1 MSVVHCTQKMT
12 GLFDFSGKE
21 ALIEKDAEQL
31 FSVSTRPVPRRAR
44 RTVKEEKQEQSMEKS
59 EEPGEDDSQDES
71 EEDSSEDESQDED
84 QETSEN
90 APAEQ
95 SASKKRRRR
104 NDDDDDLEDR
114 YMQKLAEEDKKE
126 TEKRGTKSQV
136 QPVGK
141 DDDAQDDEDDKDK
154 ESDVK
159 DEDEERPVH
168 ESLLKKTEEIEKAEA
183 TIFVGNVVIAAV
195 TDKKVHREF
204 ESLFKKHGK
213 VRSVRFR
220 SIAFSTPLPRKAAIA
235 QKEFH
240 ANRETV
246 NAYVVFK
253 DKASVKAALT
263 LNGSVFKD
271 HHLRVDSVA
280 HPAPQ
285 DNKRSVFVGNLDFEA
300 EEEPLWVHFGS
311 CGDVESVRIVRDAK
325 TNVGKGFAYVQF
337 KEAVSVE
344 KALLLNGKELKI
356 GSQKKG
362 RQLRITR
369 ARKMRAPK
377 QRESAEPAAKRARLS
392 ADDKA
397 KLGRAKS
404 MLGKAGRSEVDKVV
418 EGQRA
423 KPGDVVPGLKKK
435 GNKARKPRIGRA
447 RSAAH
452 KKGASKK

>member
-1 MSVVHCTQKMT
+1 MLYTVLKKMT

-59 EEPGEDDSQDES
+59 EEPGEDGSQDES
-71 EEDSSEDESQDED
+71 KEDSSEDESQDED
-84 QETSEN
+84 QEASEN

-95 SASKKRRRR
+95 PASKKRRRR

-126 TEKRGTKSQV
+126 TEKRGTNSQV

-141 DDDAQDDEDDKDK
+141 DDDAQDEDDKDK

-253 DKASVKAALT
+253 DKASVKGALT

-344 KALLLNGKELKI
+344 KALLLNGKELKV